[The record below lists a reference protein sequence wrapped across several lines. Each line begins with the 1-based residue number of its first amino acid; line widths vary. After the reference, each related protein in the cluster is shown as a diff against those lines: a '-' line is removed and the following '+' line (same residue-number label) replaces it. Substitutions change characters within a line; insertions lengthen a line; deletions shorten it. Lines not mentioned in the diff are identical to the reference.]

1 MIAYLEGRLLE
12 VGESSLVLV
21 TEGGV
26 GYELYAPVP
35 LLARL
40 PARGEQLTVYV
51 QTIVREDAIELYGFE
66 DWESRK
72 LFAMLI
78 SISKLGPKTG
88 LAILS
93 MYSPDDLR
101 RVVADEDVA
110 ALTKVPGIGKKTG
123 QHIFLELKYKLKD
136 TVGDLPAAGPAGSVL
151 RDAVTGLVNLGYS
164 EEEARPAVEQALADD
179 ADLDVAEALRAA
191 LKRLA
196 AKR

>member
-12 VGESSLVLV
+12 AGGSSLVLV

-40 PARGEQLTVYV
+40 PGKGELLTVYV

-101 RVVADEDVA
+101 RIVADEDVA

>member
-1 MIAYLEGRLLE
+1 MIAYLEGRLLD
-12 VGESSLVLV
+12 VSESSLVLV

-26 GYELYAPVP
+26 GYELFAPVP
-35 LLARL
+35 LLSRL
-40 PARGEQLTVYV
+40 PAKGEHLTVHV

-72 LFAMLI
+72 LFALLI

-93 MYSPDDLR
+93 MFSPDDLR
-101 RVVADEDVA
+101 RIVAEEDVA
-110 ALTKVPGIGKKTG
+110 ALTRVPGIGKKTG

-136 TVGDLPAAGPAGSVL
+136 TVDDLPAGPAGSVL
-151 RDAVTGLVNLGYS
+151 RDSVAGLMNLGYA
-164 EEEARPAVEQALADD
+164 EEEARPAVEAALADESD
-179 ADLDVAEALRAA
+179 MDVAEALRAA

>member
-40 PARGEQLTVYV
+40 PVRGEQLTVYV

>member
-40 PARGEQLTVYV
+40 PVRGEQLTVYV

-136 TVGDLPAAGPAGSVL
+136 TVGGLPAAGPAGSVL

>member
-1 MIAYLEGRLLE
+1 MIAYLEGRLLDTSE
-12 VGESSLVLV
+12 NSLVIV

-35 LLARL
+35 LLSRL
-40 PARGEQLTVYV
+40 PARGEHLNMHV

-66 DWESRK
+66 DRESRK
-72 LFAMLI
+72 LFALLI

-93 MYSPDDLR
+93 MFSPDDLR
-101 RVVADEDVA
+101 RIVADEDVT
-110 ALTKVPGIGKKTG
+110 ALTRVPGIGKKTG

-136 TVGDLPAAGPAGSVL
+136 TVGDLHPTGPVGSVL
-151 RDAVTGLVNLGYS
+151 RDAVAGLVNLGYS
-164 EEEARPAVEQALADD
+164 EEEARSAVEESLAEDD
-179 ADLDVAEALRAA
+179 ELDVAEALRAA